1 MTNTNDEGMQ
11 RYGNVISLA
20 TKPTAKAEPQK
31 LDLRDYAERL
41 AISLGWHVFAT
52 DGGIHDNQIITKEP
66 CVTIADRQRVP
77 TLVIGQD
84 WRKGKRISVA
94 GCWPSSEATGGV
106 CSPNGMDGKV
116 EATFSPEKEPSV
128 VARELAR
135 RMLPLYLAQ
144 YETQMVK
151 VREWEAY
158 RDAGT
163 ALAARIQDALGIE
176 RRMDY
181 GTEQM
186 VRKDFY
192 APNANGN
199 VGAHVQV
206 SGETVRIEASGLTEA
221 QALAILAIVK
231 GG

>member
-1 MTNTNDEGMQ
+1 MTNSNDEGMQ

-94 GCWPSSEATGGV
+94 GCWPRSEATGGV
-106 CSPNGMDGKV
+106 CSPSGMDGKV

-128 VARELAR
+128 VARELGK

-151 VREWEAY
+151 VREWESFKAN
-158 RDAGT
+158 GE
-163 ALAARIQDALGIE
+163 ALAGRIQAAIGINKAD
-176 RRMDY
+176 RD
-181 GTEQM
+181 G

-192 APNANGN
+192 APDADGN
-199 VGAHVQV
+199 VGAHVSV

-221 QALAILAIVK
+221 QALAILAIIK